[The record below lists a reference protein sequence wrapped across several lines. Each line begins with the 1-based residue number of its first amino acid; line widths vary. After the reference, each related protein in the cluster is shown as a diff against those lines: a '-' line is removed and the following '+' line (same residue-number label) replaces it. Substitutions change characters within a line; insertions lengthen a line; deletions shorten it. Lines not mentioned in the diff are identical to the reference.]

1 MSKRQ
6 KFTPEFR
13 AEAVELVISSQK
25 SLVEVAASLSIN
37 EGTLG
42 NWVRTYRTEHPEA
55 ETEERGPVEWA
66 QYEKLRK
73 ELLEV
78 KRKNDFFLN
87 RGDLLPAPDADSPRR
102 SLLDQRLY
110 FPPKRRHAVTNSRIS
125 ESTTSSVKHSTSHDP
140 ACRSR
145 STGNIEAT
153 THPFGYVVAL
163 PCPP

>member
-13 AEAVELVISSQK
+13 AEAVELVISSQQ
-25 SLVEVAASLSIN
+25 SLVEVAASLGIN

-42 NWVRTYRTEHPEA
+42 NWVRAYRTEHPEA

-78 KRKNDFFLN
+78 KRENDFLK
-87 RGDLLPAPDADSPRR
+87 DVSA
-102 SLLDQRLY
+102 Y
-110 FPPKRRHAVTNSRIS
+110 FASNS
-125 ESTTSSVKHSTSHDP
+125 KK
-140 ACRSR
+140 
-145 STGNIEAT
+145 
-153 THPFGYVVAL
+153 
-163 PCPP
+163 

>member
-1 MSKRQ
+1 MHVHTSEVH
-6 KFTPEFR
+6 PPGFR

-78 KRKNDFFLN
+78 KRKNDFF
-87 RGDLLPAPDADSPRR
+87 SEPRR
-102 SLLDQRLY
+102 
-110 FPPKRRHAVTNSRIS
+110 FAACPRR
-125 ESTTSSVKHSTSHDP
+125 
-140 ACRSR
+140 
-145 STGNIEAT
+145 
-153 THPFGYVVAL
+153 
-163 PCPP
+163 